1 MNGHALNT
9 IFELEDIEL
18 GQSDFEQR
26 NLITNQKFY

>member
-18 GQSDFEQR
+18 GQSDFE
-26 NLITNQKFY
+26 